1 MGWKNGDVV
10 DSNIC
15 IICILSLK
23 LPVSCVSTAN
33 GYVPGSCNCEIEIT
47 KTKMDSSLQYICGS
61 IAAAVTGAVA
71 TAAFYIATRPP
82 PKLKRNFDLN
92 SQSEEL
98 PGPDHVRISH
108 LTPKAPHVSY
118 LFEDAQTLHECM
130 IRGARVSGN
139 GPCLG
144 WREIGSDEY
153 QWVHYKEV
161 LERAKNFGAGLLH
174 KKLKPGSFVG
184 IYSLNNVECV
194 LTEYACYGRSMSIV
208 PIYDTLGPKAF
219 TLVVNEAEI
228 SAVICDKE
236 TKTMALIND
245 KNEMPTLKLIVQI
258 EPISDIAKK
267 KAEEFDVDLI
277 SYKEMESLGKA
288 NPVNLIPPK
297 PENLATICYTS
308 GTTGSPKGVM
318 LTHKSI
324 VANVSAVM
332 LQLGETAPGSSD
344 TMLSFLP
351 LAHMFERCCQIGL
364 YMTGGKVGF
373 FQGDIRKLNEDFRT
387 LRPTVIPCVPR
398 LLNRMYDKIQEEA
411 NSSKIKKMLINM
423 AIESKKA
430 ELEKDI
436 IRNNSVWDWTVLKPI
451 QDKLGGRLRL
461 IVVGSAP
468 IAGHI
473 LTFLRSALG
482 CVIVVGYGQT
492 ECVAPCTLTT
502 PGDISVDNV
511 GPPIPCCKVKLVDVP
526 DMNYFASEGKGE
538 VCVQGLTV
546 FQGYLKDTEKT
557 ESTVDKD
564 GWLHTGDI
572 GMWLPNGALAI
583 VDRKKHIFKLQQGE
597 YVAPEKVENIYLRN
611 SYVSQVFVHGDSLKS
626 CVVGVIVPEIE
637 AVLQWCKEQEITGEW
652 NHICQNKVVKEHILE
667 ELIALG
673 RKSGLKSF
681 EQVKDIYLHPRLF
694 TIEDGLLTPTLKTK
708 RLECRKNFKP
718 QIDAMYSHLV

>member
-1 MGWKNGDVV
+1 
-10 DSNIC
+10 
-15 IICILSLK
+15 
-23 LPVSCVSTAN
+23 
-33 GYVPGSCNCEIEIT
+33 
-47 KTKMDSSLQYICGS
+47 MDSSLQYICGS

-82 PKLKRNFDLN
+82 PKIKRNFDLN

-98 PGPDHVRISH
+98 LGPDHVRISH

-130 IRGARVSGN
+130 VRGARVSGN

-144 WREIGSDEY
+144 WREKGSDEY

-174 KKLKPGSFVG
+174 KKLKSGSFVG
-184 IYSLNNVECV
+184 IYSQNNVECV

-228 SAVICDKE
+228 PAVICDSE
-236 TKTMALIND
+236 EKTLALIND
-245 KNEMPTLKLIVQI
+245 KNEMPTLKLIVQVD
-258 EPISDIAKK
+258 PISDSAKERAK
-267 KAEEFDVDLI
+267 QFDVDLV
-277 SYKEMESLGKA
+277 SFKEMEELGKKH
-288 NPVNLIPPK
+288 PQNLIPPK
-297 PENLATICYTS
+297 PETLATICYTS

-351 LAHMFERCCQIGL
+351 LAHMFERCCQVGL
-364 YMTGGKVGF
+364 FMTGGRIGF
-373 FQGDIRKLNEDFRT
+373 YQGDIRKLNEDFRT

-398 LLNRMYDKIQEEA
+398 LLNRMYDKIQDEA
-411 NSSKIKKMLINM
+411 NSNKLKKMLLNM

-430 ELEKDI
+430 ELERDI

-473 LTFLRSALG
+473 LTFLRAALG

-502 PGDISVDNV
+502 PGDVSVDNV

-526 DMNYFASEGKGE
+526 DMNYFASENKGE

-557 ESTVDKD
+557 ESTIDKD

-597 YVAPEKVENIYLRN
+597 YVAPEKVENIYLR
-611 SYVSQVFVHGDSLKS
+611 SPYVSQVFVHGDSLKS
-626 CVVGVIVPEIE
+626 CVVGIVVPEME
-637 AVLQWCKEQEITGEW
+637 AVLQWCKEQGITEEW
-652 NHICQNKVVKEHILE
+652 NHICQNKVVKEYILQ
-667 ELIALG
+667 ELNVVG
-673 RKSGLKSF
+673 KKSGLKSF
-681 EQVKDIYLHPRLF
+681 EQVKILSP
-694 TIEDGLLTPTLKTK
+694 TKPLTLRRPLTTNLKTG
-708 RLECRKNFKP
+708 LECRKYFKS
-718 QIDAMYSHLV
+718 QIDAMYSH

>member
-1 MGWKNGDVV
+1 M
-10 DSNIC
+10 
-15 IICILSLK
+15 
-23 LPVSCVSTAN
+23 
-33 GYVPGSCNCEIEIT
+33 E
-47 KTKMDSSLQYICGS
+47 SSLQYICGS
-61 IAAAVTGAVA
+61 VAAAITGAVA
-71 TAAFYIATRPP
+71 TAAVYIATRPP

-98 PGPDHVRISH
+98 PGGEHVRISH

-118 LFEDAQTLHECM
+118 IYEDAQTLYECM
-130 IRGARVSGN
+130 IRGCRVSGN

-144 WREIGSDEY
+144 WREKGSEEY
-153 QWVHYKEV
+153 SWIHYKDV
-161 LERAKNFGAGLLH
+161 IERAKNFGAGLLQY
-174 KKLKPGSFVG
+174 KLKPGSFVG
-184 IYSLNNVECV
+184 IYSTNNVECV
-194 LTEYACYGRSMSIV
+194 LTEHAAYARSMAIV

-228 SAVICDKE
+228 SAVVCDKE
-236 TKTMALIND
+236 EKSLALLND
-245 KNEMPTLKLIVQI
+245 KSEMPTLKLIVQI
-258 EPISDIAKK
+258 DPISEAAKK
-267 KAEEFDVDLI
+267 KAKEWDIDLV
-277 SYKEMESLGKA
+277 SYKDIEKLGEA
-288 NPVNLIPPK
+288 HSQNVIPPK
-297 PENLATICYTS
+297 PDSLACICYTS

-324 VANVSAVM
+324 IANVSAVM

-351 LAHMFERCCQIGL
+351 LAHMFERCCQVGL
-364 YMTGGKVGF
+364 YMTGGQVGF
-373 FQGDIRKLNEDFRT
+373 YQGDIRTLNEDFRT

-411 NSSKIKKMLINM
+411 NSSKIKKMLLNM

-430 ELEKDI
+430 EIEKDI

-473 LTFLRSALG
+473 LTFLRCALG
-482 CVIVVGYGQT
+482 CV
-492 ECVAPCTLTT
+492 CV
-502 PGDISVDNV
+502 SDNV
-511 GPPIPCCKVKLVDVP
+511 GPPIPCCKIKLVDVP
-526 DMNYFASEGKGE
+526 DMKYFASEGKGE

-597 YVAPEKVENIYLRN
+597 YVAPEKVENVYLRS
-611 SYVSQVFVHGDSLKS
+611 SYVCQVFVHGDSLKS
-626 CVVGVIVPEIE
+626 CVVGVVVPEMEI
-637 AVLQWCKEQEITGEW
+637 LTQWCKEKDIVGEW
-652 NHICQNKVVKEHILE
+652 SKICQNQVVKEFL
-667 ELIALG
+667 LKDMTQLG
-673 RKSGLKSF
+673 KEYGLKSF
-681 EQVKDIYLHPRLF
+681 EQVKDIYLHPRVF

-708 RLECRKNFKP
+708 RLECRKLFKH
-718 QIDAMYSHLV
+718 QIDAMYRNLA

>member
-1 MGWKNGDVV
+1 
-10 DSNIC
+10 
-15 IICILSLK
+15 
-23 LPVSCVSTAN
+23 
-33 GYVPGSCNCEIEIT
+33 
-47 KTKMDSSLQYICGS
+47 MDSSLQYICGS

-144 WREIGSDEY
+144 WRERGSDEY

-174 KKLKPGSFVG
+174 KKLKSGSFVG

-219 TLVVNEAEI
+219 TLVINEAEI

-236 TKTMALIND
+236 DKTMALLND

-258 EPISDIAKK
+258 EPISDSAKK
-267 KAEEFDVDLI
+267 RAEEFDVDLI
-277 SYKEMESLGKA
+277 SFKEMEALGKA
-288 NPVNLIPPK
+288 NPQNLKPPK
-297 PENLATICYTS
+297 PETLATICYTS

-332 LQLGETAPGSSD
+332 
-344 TMLSFLP
+344 
-351 LAHMFERCCQIGL
+351 
-364 YMTGGKVGF
+364 
-373 FQGDIRKLNEDFRT
+373 
-387 LRPTVIPCVPR
+387 
-398 LLNRMYDKIQEEA
+398 
-411 NSSKIKKMLINM
+411 
-423 AIESKKA
+423 
-430 ELEKDI
+430 DI

-611 SYVSQVFVHGDSLKS
+611 LFVSQVFVHGDSLKS
-626 CVVGVIVPEIE
+626 CVVGIIVPEME
-637 AVLQWCKEQEITGEW
+637 AVLQWCKEQGITGEW
-652 NHICQNKVVKEHILE
+652 NHICQNKVVKEHLLE
-667 ELIALG
+667 ELITLG

-708 RLECRKNFKP
+708 RLECRKYFKP